1 MHNEIIVILGKKGSG
16 KTVMARHM
24 VSDKR
29 RLIVYDPMRQFSSCG
44 AVLVRFEDLVAY
56 ISHNRRGHFRA
67 VYQPEIPLDAT
78 DDRVRAE
85 FIRMCDLVNRLVN
98 VYFLVDEIDNCL
110 PPRDRENGFFKNMIQ
125 RGRHA
130 QVSLVATTIRYT
142 DTQRNLTAQADTII
156 CFHTH
161 EPSDVK
167 YFRNYFGIMADDL
180 PTLPPYHYVKYE
192 KGQVSRH
199 APIQI

>member
-1 MHNEIIVILGKKGSG
+1 MQNEIIVILGKKGSG

-24 VSDKR
+24 VSKKR
-29 RLIVYDPMRQFSSCG
+29 RLIVYDPMRQFSACG
-44 AVLVRFEDLVAY
+44 VVLGRFEDILSYV
-56 ISHNRRGHFRA
+56 SKNRRGQFRA
-67 VYQPEIPLDAT
+67 VYQPEIPLDAK

-85 FIRMCDLVNRLVN
+85 FIRICDLVNRLVN
-98 VYFLVDEIDNCL
+98 VFFLVDEIDNCL

-125 RGRHA
+125 RGRHLA
-130 QVSLVATTIRYT
+130 VSLVATTIRYT

-167 YFRNYFGIMADDL
+167 YFRNYFGAMADDL

-192 KGQVSRH
+192 KGNVSRH
-199 APIQI
+199 EPIKI